1 MRFRVVFV
9 TFLFLAALLVSSPA
23 LAQQRHVV
31 TPSDMRQAVA
41 QSAEARQQTRET
53 LRTVLKD
60 SQVRAV
66 AARLGL
72 SVTRAD
78 SAIATLSGA
87 ELDQLAAPARELST
101 QLAGGASTIVISTTT
116 ALLILIIVILL
127 ID

>member
-1 MRFRVVFV
+1 MRFRSVSVIC
-9 TFLFLAALLVSSPA
+9 LFLSTLLVSSPA
-23 LAQQRHVV
+23 LTQQHHVA

-41 QSAEARQQTRET
+41 QSAAARQQTRET

-78 SAIATLSGA
+78 SAISTLSDT
-87 ELDQLAAPARELST
+87 ELDQLAGPARELST

-116 ALLILIIVILL
+116 ALLILIIVLLL